1 MKTRAA
7 VAWAAG
13 KPLTIEEV
21 DLAPPREGEVLVEVK
36 ATGICHT
43 DHFTLSGADP
53 EGLFPAILGHEG
65 AGVVMEVGPG
75 VTTLAPGDHVIP
87 LYTPECRQ
95 CKFCLSR
102 KTNLCQKIRATQG
115 KGLMPDGTSRFSIGG
130 KPILHYMGTSTFAN
144 HIVVPEIALA
154 KIRKDAPFE
163 TACYIGCGVT
173 TGVGAVLF
181 TAKVEAGA
189 NVVVFGLG
197 GIGLNV
203 IQGAAMVGAA
213 RIIGVDINPAR
224 ESLGR
229 QFGMTDFVNPKTVPN
244 VVDAIVQ
251 LTDGGADYSF
261 ECIGNTTTM
270 RQALECCHKGWGV
283 SVIIGVAGAGQEI
296 STRPFQLVTG
306 RVWKGTAF
314 GGARGRTDVPKIVD
328 WYMDGKIRIDE
339 LITHRLPLERINEG
353 FELME
358 RGESIRSVVV
368 Y

>member
-7 VAWAAG
+7 VAWEAG
-13 KPLTIEEV
+13 APLSLETV
-21 DLAPPREGEVLVEVK
+21 DLEGPKAGEVLVEVK

-43 DHFTLSGADP
+43 DQFTLSGADP

-65 AGVVMEVGPG
+65 AGVVLEVGAG
-75 VTTLAPGDHVIP
+75 VTTVKRDDHVIP

-102 KTNLCQKIRATQG
+102 KTNLCQLIRGTQG
-115 KGLMPDGTSRFSIGG
+115 KGLMPDATSRFSIAGQ
-130 KPILHYMGTSTFAN
+130 PILHYMGTSTFAN

-154 KIRKDAPFE
+154 KIRPDAPFDKV
-163 TACYIGCGVT
+163 CYIGCGVT

-203 IQGAAMVGAA
+203 IQGAKMVGADK
-213 RIIGVDINPAR
+213 IIGVDLNPAR
-224 ESLGR
+224 EAMAR
-229 QFGMTDFVNPKTVPN
+229 QFGMTHFINPKSVDS

-270 RQALECCHKGWGV
+270 RQALECCHKGWGQ
-283 SVIIGVAGAGQEI
+283 SIIIGVAPAGAEI

-306 RVWKGTAF
+306 RVWRGSAF

-328 WYMDGKIRIDE
+328 WYMEGKLSIDP
-339 LITHRLPLERINEG
+339 LITHTLKLEDINRG